1 MPTEPTPLPPRVRL
15 VVLFGGRSAEHD
27 VSCVSA
33 SHVLRAADAE
43 RYDIVPIGIRR
54 DGQWVLAEQAA
65 EMLGRGARAELPAS
79 ISVDGPDLDPLPVI
93 GDRSPTGPDGSVPTV
108 VLPILHG
115 PNGEDG
121 TVQGLLELA
130 DVPYVG
136 SGVLGSAVAMDK
148 VMAKT
153 VLDAEGIA
161 QARWRSVRRRD
172 LDHLDRLTSEIL
184 DGLGRTV
191 FVKPA
196 NMGSSIGVSRATGA
210 AELAD
215 ALLEAFRYDELAIVE
230 EAVVAREL
238 ECGVLGND
246 DPRASVVGEIVT
258 GADFYDYDDKY
269 TNGLAQ
275 TIVPAALT
283 DAESDEVRAVA
294 LRTFA
299 ALRAEGMARVD
310 VFLEDERGVL
320 VNEINTIPGFT
331 PISMFP
337 MLWAESGLSYP
348 DLVDELVR
356 LALERHARRS
366 RR

>member
-1 MPTEPTPLPPRVRL
+1 M
-15 VVLFGGRSAEHD
+15 
-27 VSCVSA
+27 
-33 SHVLRAADAE
+33 
-43 RYDIVPIGIRR
+43 
-54 DGQWVLAEQAA
+54 
-65 EMLGRGARAELPAS
+65 
-79 ISVDGPDLDPLPVI
+79 
-93 GDRSPTGPDGSVPTV
+93 
-108 VLPILHG
+108 
-115 PNGEDG
+115 
-121 TVQGLLELA
+121 
-130 DVPYVG
+130 PYVG

-184 DGLGRTV
+184 DSLGRTV

-230 EAVVAREL
+230 EAIVAREL

-275 TIVPAALT
+275 TIVPADT
-283 DAESDEVRAVA
+283 DR
-294 LRTFA
+294 
-299 ALRAEGMARVD
+299 
-310 VFLEDERGVL
+310 RGVR
-320 VNEINTIPGFT
+320 PGPRRRVADLRGAAGRGNGPGRRVPRGRT
-331 PISMFP
+331 GGARQRDQHDPGIHTHLDVP
-337 MLWAESGLSYP
+337 DAVGGIRPQLS
-348 DLVDELVR
+348 
-356 LALERHARRS
+356 RS